1 MTAVIYARYSSDNQ
15 REESIEGQIRECTA
29 YAEKNGITIVKH
41 YIDRALSAKTDNRP
55 EFQQM
60 IKDSE
65 KRLFDIVLVWK
76 LDRFARNRY
85 DSAHYEYQLERNHV
99 KLVSATEP
107 ISEGPAGIMVKSMLT
122 GMAEYYSAELSEKV
136 VRGMTENVLKGK
148 YNGGTIPIGYTVD
161 EEKFFQIDPLKAP
174 FVVEVFQ
181 RYNDGATMKELMN
194 WLNDSGVTT
203 NRNQKFTYNSIQTL
217 LTNRRYI
224 GENRFKDIVMP
235 DSIPVIIEKELFD
248 SVQDKIAKNRR
259 APARH
264 KAEDDYLL
272 TTKLFCGMC
281 GAMMFGE
288 CGTSRNKN
296 VHHYYKCANA
306 KRTKTCKKKTVR
318 KEWLEDLVVNE
329 TMKMIR
335 DDDSIQSI
343 VDAVMILQEQENT
356 VLPLL
361 EKQMKDIENGIENLL
376 NAIQAGVLTS
386 STKGRLEMRN
396 LDIYYKPL
404 PGLAF
409 QTDTYIL
416 DGKQGTFTPDFTY
429 HGFQYVEVRSDRPV
443 KLTKESLTAQFIHT
457 AVPPVGKFSCS
468 NELLNKIWK
477 AANQSYLSNLM
488 SIPTDCPQRE
498 KNGWTADAHITM
510 DLGLLNFDGIT
521 FYEKWLDDMIDNQN
535 EEGRI
540 SGIIP
545 SSGWGY
551 DDWIGPVWDAAMFI
565 VPMAIYHY
573 YGDTRSIEKLWPVC
587 TKYLA
592 YLAGREDAEGTVTY
606 GIGDW
611 VFHKTQTPTEFTTT
625 CYYYLDNLY
634 MAKFAELI
642 GKDGSSY
649 AKKAEELKLLINHKY
664 FDTSKAIY
672 ANGSQAAQGVALYLG
687 IVPKEYEQ
695 QVADNLSTMIKANK
709 NLLDFGVLGSKTVL
723 RMLSKYGYA
732 DLAYQMA
739 AQEEAP
745 SWGNWIKQG
754 FTTLAETWILSP
766 EFRDASVNHMFLG
779 DINAWMYNILAGINY
794 DEQKPGFKHILLR
807 PNFPSGLNEFEARY
821 QSPYGEICSKW
832 ERKKNRIVYHVTVP
846 ANSTATFYAPDN
858 VKGERA
864 VNLEAGKHILELPIK
879 RAVY

>member
-1 MTAVIYARYSSDNQ
+1 MHRLCGEERYHRGQAQSQVKEIVQHEN
-15 REESIEGQIRECTA
+15 SIFAICNPTMLQTI
-29 YAEKNGITIVKH
+29 EKVGLR

-55 EFQQM
+55 DFQQM

-136 VRGMTENVLKGK
+136 VRGMTENILKGK

-386 STKGRLEMRN
+386 STKGRLEKLEAQQKELEIRIAEEKLAKPKVSADFVKFWLTNFRKLDPNVKSHRETLINTFVNAVYLYDEKVLITFNYKDGTKTITFDEIAVKDAPEGNGSDLGCFAPPKN
-396 LDIYYKPL
+396 LSVCKCAEVFVLLVRETHKCGWIRTASTRRTVRRVKKPL
-404 PGLAF
+404 CNSDDRCQRQNQGGAVGAAASRMRVPPKARCSRWEPRPGLLFCAARAIHPRPPR
-409 QTDTYIL
+409 TPISEP
-416 DGKQGTFTPDFTY
+416 GTGVSVLSAMQKGCKGRFE
-429 HGFQYVEVRSDRPV
+429 QYR
-443 KLTKESLTAQFIHT
+443 F
-457 AVPPVGKFSCS
+457 
-468 NELLNKIWK
+468 
-477 AANQSYLSNLM
+477 
-488 SIPTDCPQRE
+488 
-498 KNGWTADAHITM
+498 
-510 DLGLLNFDGIT
+510 
-521 FYEKWLDDMIDNQN
+521 
-535 EEGRI
+535 
-540 SGIIP
+540 
-545 SSGWGY
+545 
-551 DDWIGPVWDAAMFI
+551 
-565 VPMAIYHY
+565 
-573 YGDTRSIEKLWPVC
+573 
-587 TKYLA
+587 
-592 YLAGREDAEGTVTY
+592 
-606 GIGDW
+606 
-611 VFHKTQTPTEFTTT
+611 
-625 CYYYLDNLY
+625 
-634 MAKFAELI
+634 
-642 GKDGSSY
+642 
-649 AKKAEELKLLINHKY
+649 
-664 FDTSKAIY
+664 
-672 ANGSQAAQGVALYLG
+672 
-687 IVPKEYEQ
+687 
-695 QVADNLSTMIKANK
+695 
-709 NLLDFGVLGSKTVL
+709 
-723 RMLSKYGYA
+723 
-732 DLAYQMA
+732 
-739 AQEEAP
+739 
-745 SWGNWIKQG
+745 
-754 FTTLAETWILSP
+754 ILSP
-766 EFRDASVNHMFLG
+766 PTQ
-779 DINAWMYNILAGINY
+779 ILHLPPTCDTIQVTKTIQMEDFFHDLRYPEQPAQLSGRKRQSGHCHRVHHGAG
-794 DEQKPGFKHILLR
+794 
-807 PNFPSGLNEFEARY
+807 
-821 QSPYGEICSKW
+821 
-832 ERKKNRIVYHVTVP
+832 YHHP
-846 ANSTATFYAPDN
+846 AC
-858 VKGERA
+858 RA
-864 VNLEAGKHILELPIK
+864 HPH
-879 RAVY
+879 

>member
-29 YAEKNGITIVKH
+29 YAEKNDITIVKH
-41 YIDRALSAKTDNRP
+41 YIDRAISAKTDNRP
-55 EFQQM
+55 QFQQM
-60 IKDSE
+60 IKDSD
-65 KRLFDIVLVWK
+65 KKLFDIVLVWK

-107 ISEGPAGIMVKSMLT
+107 ISDGPAGIMVKSMLT

-174 FVVEVFQ
+174 FVVEAFQ

-335 DDDSIQSI
+335 DDDCIRSI

-361 EKQMKDIENGIENLL
+361 EKQMKDIERGIENLL
-376 NAIQAGVLTS
+376 NAIQEGILTS
-386 STKGRLEMRN
+386 STKGRLEKLEAQQKELEIRIAEEKLAKPKVSADFVKFWLTNFRKLDPNVKSHRETLINTFVNAVYLYDEKVLITFNYKDGTKTVTFDEIAAKNAPGGNGSDLGCFAPPKKHEILRLVLFLLPDGAISLVQFSAHLFPNLITPPIIDLRVNCKGSTGLCVSGFCGYCRHADIGIGQQNADEGVPEHMRMN
-396 LDIYYKPL
+396 FFNARLFSNTAYQCAIAIRVDRKTIVVADHEVVPTQIQKGLCVFGAFLLQILLPACTHQLLLGFPL
-404 PGLAF
+404 CIIVL
-409 QTDTYIL
+409 Q
-416 DGKQGTFTPDFTY
+416 
-429 HGFQYVEVRSDRPV
+429 E
-443 KLTKESLTAQFIHT
+443 IH
-457 AVPPVGKFSCS
+457 
-468 NELLNKIWK
+468 ELRRNI
-477 AANQSYLSNLM
+477 
-488 SIPTDCPQRE
+488 
-498 KNGWTADAHITM
+498 HIT
-510 DLGLLNFDGIT
+510 DIAFLRCGKLI
-521 FYEKWLDDMIDNQN
+521 
-535 EEGRI
+535 
-540 SGIIP
+540 
-545 SSGWGY
+545 
-551 DDWIGPVWDAAMFI
+551 AI
-565 VPMAIYHY
+565 V
-573 YGDTRSIEKLWPVC
+573 R
-587 TKYLA
+587 
-592 YLAGREDAEGTVTY
+592 
-606 GIGDW
+606 
-611 VFHKTQTPTEFTTT
+611 
-625 CYYYLDNLY
+625 
-634 MAKFAELI
+634 
-642 GKDGSSY
+642 KD
-649 AKKAEELKLLINHKY
+649 
-664 FDTSKAIY
+664 
-672 ANGSQAAQGVALYLG
+672 Q
-687 IVPKEYEQ
+687 
-695 QVADNLSTMIKANK
+695 
-709 NLLDFGVLGSKTVL
+709 
-723 RMLSKYGYA
+723 
-732 DLAYQMA
+732 
-739 AQEEAP
+739 
-745 SWGNWIKQG
+745 QG
-754 FTTLAETWILSP
+754 F
-766 EFRDASVNHMFLG
+766 
-779 DINAWMYNILAGINY
+779 
-794 DEQKPGFKHILLR
+794 
-807 PNFPSGLNEFEARY
+807 
-821 QSPYGEICSKW
+821 
-832 ERKKNRIVYHVTVP
+832 
-846 ANSTATFYAPDN
+846 
-858 VKGERA
+858 
-864 VNLEAGKHILELPIK
+864 
-879 RAVY
+879 

>member
-29 YAEKNGITIVKH
+29 YAEKNGITVVKH

-55 EFQQM
+55 DFQQM

-107 ISEGPAGIMVKSMLT
+107 ISDSPAGIMVKSMLT

-148 YNGGTIPIGYTVD
+148 YNGGTIPIGFKVD

-174 FVVEVFQ
+174 FVVEAFQ

-335 DDDSIQSI
+335 DDDCIRSI

-361 EKQMKDIENGIENLL
+361 EKQMKDIERGIENLL
-376 NAIQAGVLTS
+376 NAIQEGILTS
-386 STKGRLEMRN
+386 STKGRLEKLEAQQKELEIRIAEEKLAKPKVSADFVKFWLTNFRKLDPNVKSHRETLINTFVNAVYLYDEKVLITFNYKDGTKTITFDEIAAKNAPGGNGSDLGCFAPPRTPVSNGYRSFCFICLAKGVARVDSNSIDPPNSPAGKKAPVQQRRPLPAAETGRSCWGCGQQDARVAQGTMQPLGAATRVPLIHPRPPKNRN
-396 LDIYYKPL
+396 VSKYAAVLFYDTFFCYFCFVLTSEQLCKNTVLHNKSGGGQSKCVAIEGGVPGADTVLHKGQLCGGKLLAVQGFVGIKIKPL
-404 PGLAF
+404 A
-409 QTDTYIL
+409 QTQL
-416 DGKQGTFTPDFTY
+416 
-429 HGFQYVEVRSDRPV
+429 
-443 KLTKESLTAQFIHT
+443 
-457 AVPPVGKFSCS
+457 
-468 NELLNKIWK
+468 
-477 AANQSYLSNLM
+477 
-488 SIPTDCPQRE
+488 
-498 KNGWTADAHITM
+498 
-510 DLGLLNFDGIT
+510 
-521 FYEKWLDDMIDNQN
+521 
-535 EEGRI
+535 
-540 SGIIP
+540 
-545 SSGWGY
+545 
-551 DDWIGPVWDAAMFI
+551 
-565 VPMAIYHY
+565 
-573 YGDTRSIEKLWPVC
+573 
-587 TKYLA
+587 
-592 YLAGREDAEGTVTY
+592 
-606 GIGDW
+606 
-611 VFHKTQTPTEFTTT
+611 
-625 CYYYLDNLY
+625 
-634 MAKFAELI
+634 
-642 GKDGSSY
+642 
-649 AKKAEELKLLINHKY
+649 
-664 FDTSKAIY
+664 
-672 ANGSQAAQGVALYLG
+672 
-687 IVPKEYEQ
+687 
-695 QVADNLSTMIKANK
+695 
-709 NLLDFGVLGSKTVL
+709 
-723 RMLSKYGYA
+723 
-732 DLAYQMA
+732 
-739 AQEEAP
+739 
-745 SWGNWIKQG
+745 
-754 FTTLAETWILSP
+754 
-766 EFRDASVNHMFLG
+766 
-779 DINAWMYNILAGINY
+779 
-794 DEQKPGFKHILLR
+794 
-807 PNFPSGLNEFEARY
+807 
-821 QSPYGEICSKW
+821 
-832 ERKKNRIVYHVTVP
+832 
-846 ANSTATFYAPDN
+846 
-858 VKGERA
+858 
-864 VNLEAGKHILELPIK
+864 
-879 RAVY
+879 

>member
-29 YAEKNGITIVKH
+29 YAEKNGITVIKH
-41 YIDRALSAKTDNRP
+41 YIDRAFSAKTDNRP

-107 ISEGPAGIMVKSMLT
+107 ISDGPAGIMVKSMLT

-174 FVVEVFQ
+174 FVVEAFQ

-335 DDDSIQSI
+335 DDDCIRSI

-361 EKQMKDIENGIENLL
+361 EKQMKDIERGIENLL
-376 NAIQAGVLTS
+376 NAIQEGILTS
-386 STKGRLEMRN
+386 STKGRLEKLEAQQKELEIRIAEEKLAKPKVSADFVKFWLTNFRKLDPNVKSHRETLINTFVNAVYLYDEKVLITFNYKDGTKTITFDEIAAKNAPGGNGSDLGCFAPPRTPVSNGYRSFCFICLAKGVARVDSNSIDPPNSPAGKKAPVQQRRPLPAAETGRSCWGCGQQDARVAQGTMQPLGAATRVPLIHPRPPKNRN
-396 LDIYYKPL
+396 VSKYAAVLFYDTFFCYFCFVLTSEQLCKNTVLHNKSGGGQSKCVAIEGGVPGADTVLHKGQLCGGKLLAVQGFVGIKIKPL
-404 PGLAF
+404 A
-409 QTDTYIL
+409 QTQL
-416 DGKQGTFTPDFTY
+416 
-429 HGFQYVEVRSDRPV
+429 
-443 KLTKESLTAQFIHT
+443 
-457 AVPPVGKFSCS
+457 
-468 NELLNKIWK
+468 
-477 AANQSYLSNLM
+477 
-488 SIPTDCPQRE
+488 
-498 KNGWTADAHITM
+498 
-510 DLGLLNFDGIT
+510 
-521 FYEKWLDDMIDNQN
+521 
-535 EEGRI
+535 
-540 SGIIP
+540 
-545 SSGWGY
+545 
-551 DDWIGPVWDAAMFI
+551 
-565 VPMAIYHY
+565 
-573 YGDTRSIEKLWPVC
+573 
-587 TKYLA
+587 
-592 YLAGREDAEGTVTY
+592 
-606 GIGDW
+606 
-611 VFHKTQTPTEFTTT
+611 
-625 CYYYLDNLY
+625 
-634 MAKFAELI
+634 
-642 GKDGSSY
+642 
-649 AKKAEELKLLINHKY
+649 
-664 FDTSKAIY
+664 
-672 ANGSQAAQGVALYLG
+672 
-687 IVPKEYEQ
+687 
-695 QVADNLSTMIKANK
+695 
-709 NLLDFGVLGSKTVL
+709 
-723 RMLSKYGYA
+723 
-732 DLAYQMA
+732 
-739 AQEEAP
+739 
-745 SWGNWIKQG
+745 
-754 FTTLAETWILSP
+754 
-766 EFRDASVNHMFLG
+766 
-779 DINAWMYNILAGINY
+779 
-794 DEQKPGFKHILLR
+794 
-807 PNFPSGLNEFEARY
+807 
-821 QSPYGEICSKW
+821 
-832 ERKKNRIVYHVTVP
+832 
-846 ANSTATFYAPDN
+846 
-858 VKGERA
+858 
-864 VNLEAGKHILELPIK
+864 
-879 RAVY
+879 

>member
-29 YAEKNGITIVKH
+29 YAEKNGITVVKH

-55 EFQQM
+55 DFQQM

-386 STKGRLEMRN
+386 STKGRLEKLEAQQKELEIRIAEEKLAKPKVSADFVKFWLTN
-396 LDIYYKPL
+396 FRKLDPNVKSHRETLINTFVNAVYLYDEKVLITFNYKDGTKTITFDEIAAKDAPEGNGSDLGCFAPPKKTSVEITLVFCLIRHLKFHPQGWIRTASTRRTVRRGKKPL
-404 PGLAF
+404 R
-409 QTDTYIL
+409 
-416 DGKQGTFTPDFTY
+416 
-429 HGFQYVEVRSDRPV
+429 GFFRCAACVIHPRP
-443 KLTKESLTAQFIHT
+443 
-457 AVPPVGKFSCS
+457 
-468 NELLNKIWK
+468 
-477 AANQSYLSNLM
+477 
-488 SIPTDCPQRE
+488 
-498 KNGWTADAHITM
+498 
-510 DLGLLNFDGIT
+510 
-521 FYEKWLDDMIDNQN
+521 
-535 EEGRI
+535 
-540 SGIIP
+540 
-545 SSGWGY
+545 
-551 DDWIGPVWDAAMFI
+551 
-565 VPMAIYHY
+565 
-573 YGDTRSIEKLWPVC
+573 
-587 TKYLA
+587 
-592 YLAGREDAEGTVTY
+592 
-606 GIGDW
+606 
-611 VFHKTQTPTEFTTT
+611 
-625 CYYYLDNLY
+625 
-634 MAKFAELI
+634 
-642 GKDGSSY
+642 
-649 AKKAEELKLLINHKY
+649 
-664 FDTSKAIY
+664 
-672 ANGSQAAQGVALYLG
+672 
-687 IVPKEYEQ
+687 
-695 QVADNLSTMIKANK
+695 
-709 NLLDFGVLGSKTVL
+709 
-723 RMLSKYGYA
+723 
-732 DLAYQMA
+732 
-739 AQEEAP
+739 
-745 SWGNWIKQG
+745 
-754 FTTLAETWILSP
+754 
-766 EFRDASVNHMFLG
+766 
-779 DINAWMYNILAGINY
+779 
-794 DEQKPGFKHILLR
+794 
-807 PNFPSGLNEFEARY
+807 
-821 QSPYGEICSKW
+821 
-832 ERKKNRIVYHVTVP
+832 
-846 ANSTATFYAPDN
+846 
-858 VKGERA
+858 
-864 VNLEAGKHILELPIK
+864 
-879 RAVY
+879 